1 VKQEFETRA
10 RCVKVL
16 YNAFNINGEHVKGEK
31 KNLVFLIIMLYHA
44 LNIKGEH
51 VKGENIFLLFFLMIS
66 YLAFNINGEHVK
78 RAKNNISL
86 IFLII
91 IL

>member
-1 VKQEFETRA
+1 
-10 RCVKVL
+10 
-16 YNAFNINGEHVKGEK
+16 
-31 KNLVFLIIMLYHA
+31 MLYHA

-91 IL
+91 ILYHAYISILLKTSNKNCQK